1 MKTYPLYLNE
11 AQLRLVLDLLNA
23 SVEDMGQQ
31 IAATLNGIAIE
42 ADQPTP
48 VAMFERA
55 ITRKLDKKRKAPP
68 VRRHEAIE
76 ALGKGHPEAAK
87 ALVAWKNK
95 ADGVLGWD
103 RWLRANHPAAAA
115 ALWPSDARIAQG
127 VKRAAAFVDR
137 IKPVRNHA

>member
-42 ADQPTP
+42 AETP
-48 VAMFERA
+48 AAMFGRSTKTLPAGMEIA
-55 ITRKLDKKRKAPP
+55 RKAQKKRKAPP
-68 VRRHEAIE
+68 VRRAEAIE
-76 ALGKGHPEAAK
+76 ALGKRHPEAAK
-87 ALVAWKNK
+87 ALAAWKNK

-103 RWLRANHPAAAA
+103 RWIRANHPAAAA
-115 ALWPSDARIAQG
+115 ELWPSHA
-127 VKRAAAFVDR
+127 KFAA
-137 IKPVRNHA
+137 VRSA